1 MSILQIQVENYIYSD
16 LTVYNAFIM
25 AVDQQQINSQ
35 RATHAFKTQFNNLSK
50 LIRISENRLAFAE
63 LLYGEEIISLET
75 YGKAADSSG
84 KSDQEKAS
92 SLMLALAHAIEGRSE
107 LLLNLIDA
115 LWSEESFKEIAK
127 KLSDELRKA

>member
-1 MSILQIQVENYIYSD
+1 
-16 LTVYNAFIM
+16 M

-50 LIRISENRLAFAE
+50 LIRISENRLTFAE

-92 SLMLALAHAIEGRSE
+92 SLMLALAHAIESKSE